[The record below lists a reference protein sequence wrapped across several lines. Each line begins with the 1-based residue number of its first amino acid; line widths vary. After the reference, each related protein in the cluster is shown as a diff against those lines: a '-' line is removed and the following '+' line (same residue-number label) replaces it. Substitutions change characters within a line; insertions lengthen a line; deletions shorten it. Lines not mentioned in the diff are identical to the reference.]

1 MRFSTL
7 DCSWLWCLC
16 LNPKC
21 CHLNFVFHRKRR
33 RSRQSWRGWSEFV
46 TYTSVSWR
54 GFTTRTTLST
64 VTSLVSGPPPLY
76 SAWCDSHACLA
87 VQLKLFPILCRFKD
101 HPTLNDRY
109 LLLHLLGRG
118 GFSEVYKVRKVLLSL
133 LTQVW
138 IPSGHLPNL
147 AKWKAT
153 LLLSPNAKMHKL
165 CHNEVTPSTFSSKL
179 LCQSVPRIVCCH

>member
-1 MRFSTL
+1 MLSFEFCVSQEEAEIQAELERLERVRNLHIRELKRIHNEDNSQYGHFS
-7 DCSWLWCLC
+7 C
-16 LNPKC
+16 
-21 CHLNFVFHRKRR
+21 F
-33 RSRQSWRGWSEFV
+33 WS
-46 TYTSVSWR
+46 
-54 GFTTRTTLST
+54 
-64 VTSLVSGPPPLY
+64 PPPY